1 MKLTST
7 RENLLYS
14 LEIASSFAGKH
25 ANLPILQNVLL
36 RAHESGVEISA
47 TNLEVSIK
55 THIRA
60 KVDEAGSF
68 TVPARTLTEYVR
80 LLTND
85 QVELALEGN
94 ELVIHSAGSE
104 TKIKGFPGEEFPV
117 IPGIEEGHTYSIDAE
132 ALRKAIGEVVVSCA
146 KNEIRPEF
154 SGIFCS
160 FNSERYPGGVLLAAT
175 DSYRLSEA
183 RVPLAQGEDAGV
195 ICIVPGRVAQEI
207 SRLIQLGKQREGEKN
222 IRVTVSDHQIAVR
235 YDTFEMVSRLIE
247 GRYPDY
253 TQIIPTTFKTKS
265 VFPVSEMINK
275 IKAASLFSTAGVN
288 AIVFTFDPA
297 KKHIGIASNSTQ
309 TGEHTSYIDTD
320 VEGEMHTVL
329 LNHRYVLDGLQ
340 QINHETAEVHIN
352 SSDAPCLI
360 RVPGNDLFQYIVM
373 PIRQ

>member
-14 LEIASSFAGKH
+14 LEIANSFAGRH

-60 KVDEAGSF
+60 KVEETGTF

-85 QVELALEGN
+85 QVELSLEGN
-94 ELVIHSAGSE
+94 ELVVRSSGSE
-104 TKIKGFPGEEFPV
+104 TKIKGFPADEFPV
-117 IPGIEEGHTYSIDAE
+117 IPGIEEGHTYLIKAE
-132 ALRKAIGEVVVSCA
+132 PFREAIGRVVVSCA

-154 SGIFCS
+154 SGVFCR
-160 FNSERYPGGVLLAAT
+160 FNSERYQGLLMAAT
-175 DSYRLSEA
+175 DSYRLSET
-183 RVPLAQGEDAGV
+183 RIPLSQGEDV
-195 ICIVPGRVAQEI
+195 DVTCIIPGRVMNEI
-207 SRLIQLGKQREGEKN
+207 ARLIQLGRGHEGEEN
-222 IRVTVSDHQIAVR
+222 IRLTVSANQVAIR

-253 TQIIPTTFKTKS
+253 TQIIPTSCKTKG
-265 VFPVSEMINK
+265 VFSVSEMINK
-275 IKAASLFSTAGVN
+275 IKAASLFTTVGVN
-288 AIVFTFDPA
+288 AISFNFDPT
-297 KKHIGIASNSTQ
+297 KKQIAVASHSTQ
-309 TGEHTSYIDTD
+309 TGEHVSYIETE
-320 VEGEMHTVL
+320 VEGDAQSVL

-340 QINHETAEVHIN
+340 QIEADEVEIQVT
-352 SSDAPCLI
+352 SPDAPCLV
-360 RVPGNDLFQYIVM
+360 RVKDDESF
-373 PIRQ
+373 